1 MEVRIVVVVA
11 TSTIK
16 EEFAIIGAGC
26 KINFVSIKVVADI
39 VADNVMVVLATSTVK
54 EEFVYFTK
62 QEAVSKEI
70 VKPKQVIT

>member
-11 TSTIK
+11 TSTAK

-39 VADNVMVVLATSTVK
+39 VAGNVMVVLAASTVV
-54 EEFVYFTK
+54 EEFVHFTK
-62 QEAVSKEI
+62 QVAVSMEI
-70 VKPKQVIT
+70 VKLQQVIT

>member
-11 TSTIK
+11 TSTVK

-39 VADNVMVVLATSTVK
+39 VAGIVMVVLAAPTVV
-54 EEFVYFTK
+54 EEFVHFTK
-62 QEAVSKEI
+62 QVAVSMEI
-70 VKPKQVIT
+70 VKPQQVIT